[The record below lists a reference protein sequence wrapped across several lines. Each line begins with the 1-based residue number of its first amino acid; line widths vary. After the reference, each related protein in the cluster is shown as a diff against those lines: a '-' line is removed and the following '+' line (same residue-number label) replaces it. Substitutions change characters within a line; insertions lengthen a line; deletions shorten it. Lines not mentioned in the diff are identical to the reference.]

1 MLSALAEMQ
10 NNIYVEKYACMHVW
24 LGGTSGAAIAGTI
37 FSTWYVLLQW

>member
-10 NNIYVEKYACMHVW
+10 NNIYVDSMHVW